1 MLGTIGASNV
11 NSQIWKSLD
20 MFFQRTSL
28 PPPPPPPQ
36 GGFVVRAP
44 SLPPTHFVF
53 QLQLIFSFENF
64 GLKGAV

>member
-28 PPPPPPPQ
+28 PPTPPSPQ

-44 SLPPTHFVF
+44 SLPLTHFVF
-53 QLQLIFSFENF
+53 QL
-64 GLKGAV
+64 